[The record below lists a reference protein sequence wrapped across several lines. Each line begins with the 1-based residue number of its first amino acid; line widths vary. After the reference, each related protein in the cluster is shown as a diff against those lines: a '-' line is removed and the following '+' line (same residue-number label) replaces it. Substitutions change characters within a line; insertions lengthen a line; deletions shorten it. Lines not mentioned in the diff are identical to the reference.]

1 MDIFK
6 EYEELKK
13 NVEFK
18 KFQRDEND
26 YYLVHALVPEDS
38 NRTEFGFFNA
48 KKNKI
53 IVFKTNPVEKM
64 PEDDAFKEGKTI
76 TKIDINKIKINYE
89 EAIKKTQEILRK
101 DHAQEVIKKKIIIL
115 QHIQEPVWNITS
127 ICVSLNIIN
136 IRINAETGEIKR
148 NHKDSLL
155 NMAGM
160 MK

>member
-1 MDIFK
+1 MDILK

-18 KFQRDEND
+18 KFQRDEKD
-26 YYLVHALVPEDS
+26 YYLVHVLVPEDS
-38 NRTEFGFFNA
+38 NRLEFGFFNS

-53 IVFKTNPVEKM
+53 IVFKTNPIERM
-64 PEDDAFKEGKTI
+64 GEDDAFKEGKTI
-76 TKIDINKIKINYE
+76 TKIDLNKLKINYD
-89 EAIKKTQEILRK
+89 EAIIKTQEILRK
-101 DHAQEVIKKKIIIL
+101 EHSQETIKKKIIIL
-115 QHIQEPVWNITS
+115 QHIQEMVWNITS

-136 IRINAETGEIKR
+136 IRINAESGEIKR